1 MNSNRPPAASILRDI
16 SINDMAD
23 VMLYD
28 VYQMVL
34 YFSHYD
40 LEGHGHWLWKM
51 YHNGIVS
58 KSKKI
63 KKLRILYVAKCK

>member
-23 VMLYD
+23 VMLYE

-40 LEGHGHWLWKM
+40 LEGHGHWL
-51 YHNGIVS
+51 
-58 KSKKI
+58 
-63 KKLRILYVAKCK
+63 